1 MEELEKHVADMFP
14 TSESLW
20 YDSGRIAERTAIIK
34 MISDRIC
41 FDNKAGS
48 CEHRTCYSNA
58 ELVEVLRGESKATD
72 HKGGSN
78 G

>member
-1 MEELEKHVADMFP
+1 MSMPPELENHIDQMFP
-14 TSESLW
+14 TSENLW
-20 YDSGRIAERTAIIK
+20 YDSGRIAERTVIIK

-58 ELVEVLRGESKATD
+58 ELVEIIRGGT
-72 HKGGSN
+72 N